1 MFPDTPERVRR
12 HTSREVNRR
21 IDAAAADSARFHARR
36 PERIERRLRELDAEW
51 DIERTLEANA
61 ATLALTG
68 TLRPHDARDR
78 RGALRAEG
86 AQGRFRAARPGAA
99 QSRQPGQ
106 PRAPGRPPMNRRGRR
121 IPGWVSGAIVL
132 GAFAAIIV
140 GEARRPLRPERKEPK
155 LRRNLRNV
163 AVAGLSAATLQL
175 LEKPVVEPL
184 SRRVER
190 RGWGLLQQV
199 PLPGWAETA
208 LAILL
213 MDYTLYLWHVA
224 AHRSETL
231 WRFHKVHHVDLDM
244 DASTAL
250 RFHFAEM
257 AISVPYRA
265 AQVALIG
272 VAPRP
277 LSIWQTLLFV
287 SILFHHSDLRLPSRI
302 ERRLVNLIVT
312 PRMHGI
318 HHSIIEAETN
328 SNWSSGLT
336 VWDRLHGTLRLDL
349 LDEEMEIGVAAYR
362 DPAEVTFPRLVE
374 MPFTD
379 TRPAW
384 LLPNG
389 ERPRRLRSSE
399 QEGGS
404 GRELPDRIR

>member
-1 MFPDTPERVRR
+1 
-12 HTSREVNRR
+12 
-21 IDAAAADSARFHARR
+21 
-36 PERIERRLRELDAEW
+36 
-51 DIERTLEANA
+51 
-61 ATLALTG
+61 
-68 TLRPHDARDR
+68 
-78 RGALRAEG
+78 
-86 AQGRFRAARPGAA
+86 
-99 QSRQPGQ
+99 
-106 PRAPGRPPMNRRGRR
+106 MNRRARR
-121 IPGWVSGAIVL
+121 IPGSVSAAVVL
-132 GAFAAIIV
+132 GAFAAIVV
-140 GEARRPLRPERKEPK
+140 GEARRPLRPGKKEPK
-155 LRRNLRNV
+155 LRRNLRNL

-184 SRRVER
+184 SRLVER
-190 RGWGLLQQV
+190 RGWGLLKQA
-199 PLPGWAETA
+199 PLPPFAETA

-224 AHRSETL
+224 THRSEAL

-287 SILFHHSDLRLPSRI
+287 SILFHHSDLRLPPAI
-302 ERRLVNLIVT
+302 ERRLVNLVVT

-318 HHSIIEAETN
+318 HYSIVEETN

-349 LDEEMEIGVAAYR
+349 LEEEIEIGVAAYR
-362 DPAEVTFPRLVE
+362 DPAEVTLPRLVE

-379 TRPAW
+379 MRPGW

-389 ERPRRLRSSE
+389 ERPRRQSS
-399 QEGGS
+399 S
-404 GRELPDRIR
+404 KRDRLPRA

>member
-1 MFPDTPERVRR
+1 
-12 HTSREVNRR
+12 
-21 IDAAAADSARFHARR
+21 
-36 PERIERRLRELDAEW
+36 
-51 DIERTLEANA
+51 
-61 ATLALTG
+61 
-68 TLRPHDARDR
+68 
-78 RGALRAEG
+78 
-86 AQGRFRAARPGAA
+86 
-99 QSRQPGQ
+99 
-106 PRAPGRPPMNRRGRR
+106 MNRRARR
-121 IPGWVSGAIVL
+121 IPGWVSAAVVL
-132 GAFAAIIV
+132 GAFAAIVV
-140 GEARRPLRPERKEPK
+140 GETRRPLRPGRREPK
-155 LRRNLRNV
+155 LRRNLRNL

-184 SRRVER
+184 SRLVER
-190 RGWGLLQQV
+190 RGWGLLKQL
-199 PLPGWAETA
+199 PLAGWAETA

-224 AHRSETL
+224 THRSEAL

-287 SILFHHSDLRLPSRI
+287 SILFHHSDLRLPPGI
-302 ERRLVNLIVT
+302 ERRLVNLVVT

-336 VWDRLHGTLRLDL
+336 LWDRLHGTLRLDL
-349 LDEEMEIGVAAYR
+349 LAEEIEIGVAAYR
-362 DPAEVTFPRLVE
+362 EPADVTLPRLVE

-379 TRPAW
+379 TRPSW

-389 ERPRRLRSSE
+389 ERPRRLS
-399 QEGGS
+399 
-404 GRELPDRIR
+404 LPERDRLPRA

>member
-1 MFPDTPERVRR
+1 M
-12 HTSREVNRR
+12 S
-21 IDAAAADSARFHARR
+21 S
-36 PERIERRLRELDAEW
+36 
-51 DIERTLEANA
+51 
-61 ATLALTG
+61 
-68 TLRPHDARDR
+68 DAR
-78 RGALRAEG
+78 
-86 AQGRFRAARPGAA
+86 Q
-99 QSRQPGQ
+99 
-106 PRAPGRPPMNRRGRR
+106 PMNRRARR
-121 IPGWVSGAIVL
+121 IPGWLSAGIVL
-132 GAFAAIIV
+132 GAFAAIVV
-140 GEARRPLRPERKEPK
+140 GEARRPLRPDRKEPK
-155 LRRNLRNV
+155 LRRNLRNL

-184 SRRVER
+184 SRLVER
-190 RGWGLLQQV
+190 RRWGLLKQV
-199 PLPGWAETA
+199 PLPSLAETA

-224 AHRSETL
+224 THRSEAL

-257 AISVPYRA
+257 AISAPYRA

-287 SILFHHSDLRLPSRI
+287 SILFHHSDLRLPPGI
-302 ERRLVNLIVT
+302 ERRLVKLVVT

-328 SNWSSGLT
+328 SNCSSGFT
-336 VWDRLHGTLRLDL
+336 FWDWLHGTLRLDL
-349 LDEEMEIGVAAYR
+349 LDEKIEVGVPAYR
-362 DPAEVTFPRLVE
+362 DPADVILPRLVE

-379 TRPAW
+379 TRPSW

-389 ERPRRLRSSE
+389 ERPRRPRSFE
-399 QEGGS
+399 RDGGH
-404 GRELPDRIR
+404 GRESADRFR

>member
-1 MFPDTPERVRR
+1 MPPNTLDRAP
-12 HTSREVNRR
+12 VNRR
-21 IDAAAADSARFHARR
+21 A
-36 PERIERRLRELDAEW
+36 
-51 DIERTLEANA
+51 
-61 ATLALTG
+61 
-68 TLRPHDARDR
+68 
-78 RGALRAEG
+78 
-86 AQGRFRAARPGAA
+86 
-99 QSRQPGQ
+99 
-106 PRAPGRPPMNRRGRR
+106 RR
-121 IPGWVSGAIVL
+121 IPTWVSGAVIL
-132 GAFAAIIV
+132 GAFAAIVIA
-140 GEARRPLRPERKEPK
+140 ETRRPLRPDKKEPK
-155 LRRNLRNV
+155 LRRNLRNL

-184 SRRVER
+184 SRLVER
-190 RGWGLLQQV
+190 RRWGLLQQV
-199 PLPGWAETA
+199 ALPAWAETA

-224 AHRSETL
+224 AHRSAAL

-287 SILFHHSDLRLPSRI
+287 SILFHHSDLRLPRAL
-302 ERRLVNLIVT
+302 ERRLVKLIVT

-318 HHSIIEAETN
+318 HHSVIEAETN

-336 VWDRLHGTLRLDL
+336 VWDWLHGTLRLDL
-349 LDEEMEIGVAAYR
+349 LEEEMEIGVAAYR
-362 DPAEVTFPRLVE
+362 DPAEVTLPRLVE

-379 TRPAW
+379 ARPSW
-384 LLPNG
+384 LLPSG
-389 ERPRRLRSSE
+389 EQPRRACVSRKHE
-399 QEGGS
+399 RQQA
-404 GRELPDRIR
+404 